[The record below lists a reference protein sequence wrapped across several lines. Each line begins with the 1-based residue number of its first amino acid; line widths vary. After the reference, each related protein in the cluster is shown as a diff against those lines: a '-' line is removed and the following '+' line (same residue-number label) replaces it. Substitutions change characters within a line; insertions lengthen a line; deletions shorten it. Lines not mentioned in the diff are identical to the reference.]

1 MKTEF
6 SEIKALISDQIKG
19 EYVDEM
25 FIKVNIF
32 WI

>member
-19 EYVDEM
+19 EGVNKM
-25 FIKVNIF
+25 FIKVSIF
-32 WI
+32 